1 LLSVELSYIET
12 RQETGVVPS
21 GNSSGKSATA
31 IITKETK
38 LDAKKIQVQ
47 NREFTIDLDISRIP
61 SPLVKRL
68 VYWLG
73 IGNAKDKPYK
83 SMQVRETSQ
92 QNKRKKSFFEKK
104 GRAIFRDILGRTMYK
119 CLFLCHI
126 YQGKLVRTVHKQPQK
141 WLTLMDH

>member
-104 GRAIFRDILGRTMYK
+104 VE
-119 CLFLCHI
+119 LFFETYWVEQCINASFFVI
-126 YQGKLVRTVHKQPQK
+126 YTRESWSEQCINSRKSG
-141 WLTLMDH
+141 